1 MGGGVTDDDY
11 RGAVSIIFFNYSS
24 QYVQREEGERFCQ
37 ILFQKIAHSTNL
49 VEAEDIGSTQQEI
62 GALVAQA
69 LVNYVFYKKK
79 KKKKKE

>member
-1 MGGGVTDDDY
+1 MHAQSSLAAQFTSVGGGVIDDGY

-24 QYVQREEGERFCQ
+24 KYVQREEGERFCQ

-62 GALVAQA
+62 GA
-69 LVNYVFYKKK
+69 FGSTGTR
-79 KKKKKE
+79 